1 MDRESFGDLVGQA
14 LRTASGLSAAV
25 LGSFRA
31 NGSMALLSV
40 ALSSALYVFISTE
53 QNPPRTG
60 VFPIRV
66 PVLAVNQAP
75 DVEVLGP
82 LETVLLR
89 ITAPSDLWD
98 NLSDRSFRAIV
109 DVSDEKEGEAT
120 LPVQVEA
127 NDGRVRILDV
137 IPREV
142 AVQFDAAK
150 SATVPVK
157 MKVVRAPPLGYSYEE
172 PKFTLTRVTVHGPE
186 RLVNLVDAAVAD
198 IDLSDAR
205 TNLRQSYRLTA
216 RTLRGN
222 DITGV
227 RIDPSDLTAEVAITR
242 HIDYVSLV
250 VVPEVRGTP
259 ANGYWVSKLRVDPTV
274 VAVVGPQDILAALTT
289 VRTVAVDVSNLTGT
303 VTRTVGLDVP
313 AGVSLVNRSTVQV
326 EVTLQPLSGTAMF
339 QVAPRLVGVP
349 PGFTAQVGVNSIEV
363 VVRGEGP
370 ALQEATLDKIGV
382 TLTVTARTAGTVS
395 IEPQVTTPPGTNVV
409 RISPARVSVTL
420 IPSTP

>member
-1 MDRESFGDLVGQA
+1 MDRESLGELAGQA
-14 LRTASGLSAAV
+14 IRAVGAGIVGV

-31 NGSMALLSV
+31 NGNMALLAV
-40 ALSSALYVFISTE
+40 ALSSALYMFISTE

-66 PVLAVNQAP
+66 PVRAVNQAP

-150 SATVPVK
+150 SASVPVK
-157 MKVVRAPPLGYSYEE
+157 VNVVRAPPLGYSYEE
-172 PKFTLTRVTVHGPE
+172 PKYTLNRVTVHGPE

-205 TNLRQSYRLTA
+205 TNVRQSYRLTA

-227 RIDPSDLTAEVAITR
+227 RIDPGDLTAEVAITR

-250 VVPEVRGTP
+250 VVPEVRGSP

-274 VAVVGPQDILAALTT
+274 VAVVGPQDVLAALTT
-289 VRTVAVDVSNLTGT
+289 VRTVPVDVANLTGT

-313 AGVSLVNRSTVQV
+313 NGVSLVNRSTVQV
-326 EVTLQPLSGTAMF
+326 EVTVQPVAGTAMF

-349 PGFTAQVGVNSIEV
+349 PGFTAQVSAPSIEV
-363 VVRGEGP
+363 VLRGEGP
-370 ALQEATLDKIGV
+370 ALQDATLDKIGV
-382 TLTVTARTAGTVS
+382 TLTVTSRTAGTVS
-395 IEPQVTTPPGTNVV
+395 IEPQVTAPPGTQVV
-409 RISPARVSVTL
+409 RIAPARVPVTL
-420 IPSTP
+420 TPSTP